1 MVLGPSGGS
10 AEEDKIL
17 VVIRDNA
24 SVHIKLIFSIQLWDR
39 GILRYVCFLAE
50 DVWYVG
56 ID

>member
-1 MVLGPSGGS
+1 MVLGASEDS
-10 AEEDKIL
+10 AGKDKIL
-17 VVIRDNA
+17 AVIRDNA

-39 GILRYVCFLAE
+39 GILRYGYFLAE